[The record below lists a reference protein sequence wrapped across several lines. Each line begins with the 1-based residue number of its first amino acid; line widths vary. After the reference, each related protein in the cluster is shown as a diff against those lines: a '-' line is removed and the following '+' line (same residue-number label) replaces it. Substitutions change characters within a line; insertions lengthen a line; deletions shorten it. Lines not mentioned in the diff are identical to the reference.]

1 MRIWIKTLGALLV
14 VTATGYLLDVV
25 LRKAGVS
32 RRDLLFLSDFLVGCV
47 AAALVYALAQ
57 LNEQKTRFVTGR
69 LKVIAEMN
77 HHIRNALQV
86 ISFHSWTAKN
96 EKEVESIK
104 QAVARITWALSEVLP
119 QIPTSAEDQES
130 HLTRTSA

>member
-14 VTATGYLLDVV
+14 VTASGRLLDLV
-25 LRKAGVS
+25 LRKAGIS
-32 RRDLLFLSDFLVGCV
+32 RRDLLFLSDCLMGCV
-47 AAALVYALAQ
+47 AAALVYALVRF
-57 LNEQKTRFVTGR
+57 NEQKTRFVTGR

-104 QAVARITWALSEVLP
+104 QAVTRITWALSEVLP
-119 QIPTSAEDQES
+119 QLPSSEAAPQSEV
-130 HLTRTSA
+130 TRTIA